1 MRPFDLSIPSHL
13 THAFLPDLLLMGGGM
28 LLLLW
33 AVWRPEGE
41 AHARRIGWLSV
52 GVCFVALA
60 AVLWEWR
67 MGFTATNGAIAVD
80 GFRWATDV
88 VILLGAIMTLII
100 SNDFNARM
108 RLVAAEAHVLV
119 LLAASGM
126 MLLAAARDLMVLFLG
141 IELMSVAVYVLAGID
156 RRSGRGAEASLKY
169 FLLGCFS
176 SAFLLYGIALVYGA
190 TGSTNLVTI
199 GEKFATPAIA
209 AQPMMLIGLAMLLV
223 GFAFKVAAAP
233 FHMWTPDVYDGAP
246 APYSGLMACAVKS
259 ASFAALLRVCLE
271 AVGPGSERWHLAL
284 WWLAAATMVVG
295 NLFALQQRN
304 VKRMLAYSS
313 IGHAG
318 FLLVAVTAQT
328 TEGAA
333 AVLFYLVAY
342 TLATLGAFAVVVAMN
357 EGKDGPTD
365 VGDYSGLWTVR
376 PGLAMAMAVFML
388 ALLGFPLVGGMGFF
402 AKWYVLQAAL
412 KAPAPQTKLSIILVL
427 ATVVSAGF
435 YLYVVMVMFMRPRN
449 EGAALPPV
457 TSRPL
462 KLVIAAAVA
471 GILIFGVYPSPAV
484 RLAQHATASSFAPA
498 VSKVVAAPAGRP
510 AATP

>member
-13 THAFLPDLLLMGGGM
+13 MHAYLPDLILMAGAM

-33 AVWRPEGE
+33 AVWRPESE
-41 AHARRIGWLSV
+41 RHSRSIAYLAM
-52 GVCFVALA
+52 GVCAASLA
-60 AVLWEWR
+60 AVIFCWR
-67 MGFTATNGAIAVD
+67 VGFTSYNGPLAVD
-80 GFRWATDV
+80 GFRWGCDV
-88 VILLGAIMTLII
+88 IILLGTMMTLAIAV
-100 SNDFNARM
+100 DFNGRM
-108 RLVAAEAHVLV
+108 RLVTAEVHVLT

-126 MLLAAARDLMVLFLG
+126 MLLAGARDLMVLFLG

-169 FLLGCFS
+169 FLLGAFS

-199 GEKFATPAIA
+199 GEQFATPAVSE
-209 AQPMMLIGLAMLLV
+209 QPMMLVGLALLLV

-246 APYSGLMACAVKS
+246 APYSGFMACAVKT

-304 VKRMLAYSS
+304 VKRMLSYSS
-313 IGHAG
+313 IAHAG

-328 TEGAA
+328 TDGAA
-333 AVLFYLVAY
+333 AILFYLVAY
-342 TLATLGAFAVVVAMN
+342 TLATLGAFAVVVALN
-357 EGKDGPTD
+357 DGTDGPTD
-365 VGDYSGLWTVR
+365 IGDYAGLWTVR

-412 KAPAPQTKLSIILVL
+412 KAPAPQTNLSIILVL

-435 YLYVVMVMFMRPRN
+435 YLYVVMVLFMRPRP
-449 EGAALPPV
+449 EGAVAPPPG
-457 TSRPL
+457 SPILRF
-462 KLVIAAAVA
+462 VIAASVTI
-471 GILIFGVYPSPAV
+471 ILLLGVYPSPAV
-484 RLAQHATASSFAPA
+484 RIAQRSAASSFVPAPPR
-498 VSKVVAAPAGRP
+498 VATLPVASPP
-510 AATP
+510 

>member
-1 MRPFDLSIPSHL
+1 MLPLDLAIPSHL
-13 THAFLPDLLLMGGGM
+13 IHAYLPDMILMGGAM

-33 AVWRPEGE
+33 AVWRPESE
-41 AHARRIGWLSV
+41 AHSRSV
-52 GVCFVALA
+52 AFIALGICGATLA
-60 AVLWEWR
+60 AVTWSWR
-67 MGFTATNGAIAVD
+67 VAFTATNGPLAVD
-80 GFRWATDV
+80 GFRWASDV
-88 VILLGAIMTLII
+88 VILLGTMMTIAIAV
-100 SNDFNARM
+100 DFNGRM
-108 RLVAAEAHVLV
+108 KLVAAETHVLT

-126 MLLAAARDLMVLFLG
+126 MLLTGARDLMLMFLG
-141 IELMSVAVYVLAGID
+141 IELMSVSVYVLTGID

-199 GEKFATPAIA
+199 GERFATPAVSE
-209 AQPMMLIGLAMLLV
+209 QPMMMIGLALLLV

-246 APYSGLMACAVKS
+246 APYSGFMACAVKT

-271 AVGPGSERWHLAL
+271 AVGPGSEKWHLAL

-304 VKRMLAYSS
+304 VKRMLSYSS
-313 IGHAG
+313 IAHAG

-333 AVLFYLVAY
+333 AIIFYLVAY
-342 TLATLGAFAVVVAMN
+342 TLATLGAFAVVVALN
-357 EGKDGPTD
+357 DGKDGPTD
-365 VGDYSGLWTVR
+365 IGDYAGLWTVR

-435 YLYVVMVMFMRPRN
+435 YLYVVMVMFMRPRP
-449 EGAALPPV
+449 EGAAPPPP
-457 TSRPL
+457 SSPMLRF
-462 KLVIAAAVA
+462 VIASAVVL
-471 GILIFGVYPSPAV
+471 ILILGLYPSPAV
-484 RLAQHATASSFAPA
+484 RLAQHSTAQSFVPATPR
-498 VSKVVAAPAGRP
+498 VAAVPAIASP
-510 AATP
+510 